1 MKTGIILSKTKPLQ
15 IDEFFELIAIGKN
28 GKLMTVLTFYNAKE
42 VN

>member
-1 MKTGIILSKTKPLQ
+1 MKVGIKAKQNHYKLTSFT
-15 IDEFFELIAIGKN
+15 ELIALGKN